1 MNERMCAKHIVTQT
15 EKIDRKLLFFSR
27 FLAGR
32 RIKGVL
38 TRSYKIM
45 EILWSVSYCKICRIL
60 TQVTQILIP
69 VLYIYIHILI
79 KYRVEI
85 IGVNINTTDV
95 RKSTAFTDE
104 KQMPDGQYVRRS
116 TNI

>member
-1 MNERMCAKHIVTQT
+1 MKC
-15 EKIDRKLLFFSR
+15 KLLQN
-27 FLAGR
+27 L
-32 RIKGVL
+32 
-38 TRSYKIM
+38 SYPYPSYPNSNS
-45 EILWSVSYCKICRIL
+45 SVI
-60 TQVTQILIP
+60 
-69 VLYIYIHILI
+69 YIYIHILI